1 MTLYSLSETES
12 DKTIVR
18 LGIREKV
25 KQKWVPIKIIWK
37 ANKQKNNNI
46 KIVITNRKKRKM
58 QLLRI
63 AEKAK
68 IWRMKTNTKII
79 WETEIRRRGKTHN
92 TTSYWST
99 GQEIPKKY
107 KSYTHYP
114 NSLYICSLSGQGT
127 KKKRSKNAENGT
139 LIVNSGRYPPSIC
152 T

>member
-99 GQEIPKKY
+99 GQEIPKNTKVIL
-107 KSYTHYP
+107 TIQI
-114 NSLYICSLSGQGT
+114 LYIYALYLDKVP
-127 KKKRSKNAENGT
+127 KKKEAKMQKMGH
-139 LIVNSGRYPPSIC
+139 
-152 T
+152 